1 MQESEA
7 HGVPTWL
14 VMALAVVVPL
24 ILATLFGG
32 LLEWSNRISE
42 CAEWNTAS
50 CLATA
55 ARNNRIGAAA
65 WAGAVDLCR
74 AGWMAPWAQHTGAGG
89 VPAYF
94 HPMVRSGVLLL
105 VFRSDGEIAR
115 TCDES
120 ISPAPNGRRI

>member
-24 ILATLFGG
+24 ILATLFRG

-55 ARNNRIGAAA
+55 ARNNRIVLLHGLAQLIFVAL
-65 WAGAVDLCR
+65 G
-74 AGWMAPWAQHTGAGG
+74 GWRLGRSTQARVAFLLISIPW
-89 VPAYF
+89 
-94 HPMVRSGVLLL
+94 SGV
-105 VFRSDGEIAR
+105 VFFFWFFGAM
-115 TCDES
+115 
-120 ISPAPNGRRI
+120 AK

>member
-32 LLEWSNRISE
+32 LPEWSNRIFRVCGVE
-42 CAEWNTAS
+42 HGVMPRDRREKQQD
-50 CLATA
+50 
-55 ARNNRIGAAA
+55 RAAA

-89 VPAYF
+89 DPAHF
-94 HPMVRSGVLLL
+94 HPWSGV
-105 VFRSDGEIAR
+105 VFFFWFFGA
-115 TCDES
+115 TMK
-120 ISPAPNGRRI
+120 

>member
-14 VMALAVVVPL
+14 VMALAIVVPL

-55 ARNNRIGAAA
+55 ARNNRIVLLHGLAQLILVAL
-65 WAGAVDLCR
+65 G
-74 AGWMAPWAQHTGAGG
+74 GWPLGSTQARVAFLLISIPW
-89 VPAYF
+89 
-94 HPMVRSGVLLL
+94 SGV
-105 VFRSDGEIAR
+105 VFFFWFFGAM
-115 TCDES
+115 
-120 ISPAPNGRRI
+120 AK

>member
-14 VMALAVVVPL
+14 VMAFAVVVPL
-24 ILATLFGG
+24 ILATLFRG

-55 ARNNRIGAAA
+55 ARNNGIVLPHGLPQLISVALGAWRLGRSTQTRVAFR
-65 WAGAVDLCR
+65 LISI
-74 AGWMAPWAQHTGAGG
+74 PW
-89 VPAYF
+89 P
-94 HPMVRSGVLLL
+94 GVLL
-105 VFRSDGEIAR
+105 FFWFFGAMA
-115 TCDES
+115 TQ
-120 ISPAPNGRRI
+120 

>member
-32 LLEWSNRISE
+32 LLEWSNRISG

-55 ARNNRIGAAA
+55 ERNNRIVLLHGLAQLIFVEL
-65 WAGAVDLCR
+65 G
-74 AGWMAPWAQHTGAGG
+74 GWRLGRSTQARVAFLLISIPW
-89 VPAYF
+89 
-94 HPMVRSGVLLL
+94 SGV
-105 VFRSDGEIAR
+105 VFFFWFFGAM
-115 TCDES
+115 
-120 ISPAPNGRRI
+120 AK